1 MLHCLLTAKVSSEK
15 FAGKVGV
22 AMRFFLRK
30 KPCLQTFSDKG
41 LDANKSQ

>member
-1 MLHCLLTAKVSSEK
+1 MLHRLLTAKVPSEK
-15 FAGKVGV
+15 VAGKVV

-41 LDANKSQ
+41 LEANKSQ